1 MTTLEP
7 GDEDFGTEKSKGRE
21 GKPWEDRVWSQRKKI
36 AKGVSEKSAERDILK
51 AVSHRNRLVV
61 VCFGSPKFGLIIN
74 PK

>member
-21 GKPWEDRVWSQRKKI
+21 GKPWEDGFGRRERKLQK
-36 AKGVSEKSAERDILK
+36 ECPKSRQRDILK